1 MFLGSRSHGHFGF
14 FGRLM
19 VATIASAAAT
29 LLVINSGCSHDGAAG
44 GGPVVVPL
52 SYAPQHAKD
61 SIRPY
66 PAAVP
71 QTKVFIGKFEDKRD
85 KMDAIGVNV
94 EHSDPVPVVAG
105 TDPVE
110 FFRQTLA
117 TQLRNAGLTV
127 VDDVSQ
133 ADRIVTGDVTR
144 LWVEESS
151 NYQADVAATVRVSD
165 KAGVSRWD
173 GAATGHGETFG
184 KSLSPENYREAIS
197 DAMVRFTY
205 DSLVINS
212 GFQNALK

>member
-1 MFLGSRSHGHFGF
+1 MFMGTCSYRQFGSL
-14 FGRLM
+14 GRLA
-19 VATIASAAAT
+19 VAVVALAAGT
-29 LLVINSGCSHDGAAG
+29 LLVLNSGCSHDGAPG

-66 PAAVP
+66 PATVP
-71 QTKVFIGKFEDKRD
+71 QDRIFVGKFEDKRD

-94 EHSDPVPVVAG
+94 EHSNPVQVVAG
-105 TDPVE
+105 TDPIE

-133 ADRIVTGDVTR
+133 ADRIITGDVTR
-144 LWVEESS
+144 FWVEESS
-151 NYQADVAATVRVSD
+151 NYQADIAATVRVSD

-173 GAATGHGETFG
+173 GAASGHGETFG
-184 KSLSPENYREAIS
+184 KSLSPDNYREALS

-205 DSLVINS
+205 DSLLINS